1 MQQREENR
9 RGLQVGQEDARILSL
24 ASTLN
29 YLDYFPII
37 YRDRSQTVRMETCVS
52 LCCGHTVLPARD

>member
-37 YRDRSQTVRMETCVS
+37 YRDRSQAGLGS
-52 LCCGHTVLPARD
+52 SGGWQCG